1 MIVCKSQA
9 ELEKMHRAGL
19 VIWEVLNHLRGMA
32 QPGVTTKELDEYA
45 ERRTNELKMRPAF
58 KNYRGYPATLCT
70 SINSEVV
77 HGIPSKSRRLEKGD
91 IISLDFGVEYA
102 GYYADAAVTVPV
114 GDISPELQRLLQVT
128 RESLD
133 MAIDKVRVGNRLTDI
148 SAAVQDWAERK
159 NGYSVVRDLCGHGI
173 GTHIHEEPNVLN
185 YGEPGR
191 GLRLQEGMV
200 FAIEPMVNV
209 GGPDVKVLDDDWTAV
224 TTDGTNSAH
233 FEHTVA
239 VTSNGPWVLTRPRE
253 MQGPSW

>member
-9 ELEKMHRAGL
+9 ELDKMHRAGL
-19 VIWEVLNHLRGMA
+19 AIWEVLNALREMA
-32 QPGVTTKELDEYA
+32 KPGVTTKELDEFA
-45 ERRTNELKMRPAF
+45 ERRTVEMKMRPAF
-58 KNYRGYPATLCT
+58 KNYKGYPASICA

-77 HGIPSKSRRLEKGD
+77 HGIPSKSRRLEEGD

-102 GYYADAAVTVPV
+102 GYFADAAVTVPV
-114 GDISPELQRLLQVT
+114 GEIAPELQKLLQVT

-133 MAIDKVRVGNRLTDI
+133 HAIEKVRVGNRLSDI
-148 SAAVQDWAERK
+148 SAAVQDWCERK

-191 GLRLQEGMV
+191 GPRLQEGMV
-200 FAIEPMVNV
+200 FAIEPMVNI

-224 TTDGTNSAH
+224 TTDGTKSAH

-239 VTSNGPWVLTRPRE
+239 VTADGPWVLTRPRG

>member
-9 ELEKMHRAGL
+9 ELDKMHHAGL
-19 VIWEVLNHLRGMA
+19 VIWEVLNELRAMA
-32 QPGVTTKELDEYA
+32 RPGVSTKELDEYA
-45 ERRTNELKMRPAF
+45 ERRTAEWKVKPAF
-58 KNYRGYPATLCT
+58 KNYRGYPASICT

-77 HGIPSKSRRLEKGD
+77 HGIPSKSRRLEQGD

-102 GYYADAAVTVPV
+102 GYFADAAVTVPV
-114 GDISPELQRLLQVT
+114 GEITPELQKLLQVT

-133 MAIDKVRVGNRLTDI
+133 LAIEKVRVGNRLSDI

-159 NGYSVVRDLCGHGI
+159 NGYSVVRDLCG
-173 GTHIHEEPNVLN
+173 THIHEEPNVLN

-191 GLRLQEGMV
+191 GPRLQEGMV
-200 FAIEPMVNV
+200 FAIEPMVNI
-209 GGPDVKVLDDDWTAV
+209 GGPEVRVLDDDWTAV
-224 TTDGTNSAH
+224 TTDGTKSAH

-239 VTSNGPWVLTRPRE
+239 VTANGPWVLTRPRG

>member
-19 VIWEVLNHLRGMA
+19 VIWEVLNELRGMA
-32 QPGVTTKELDEYA
+32 RPGVSTKELDEFA
-45 ERRTNELKMRPAF
+45 ERKTAERKVRPAF
-58 KNYRGYPATLCT
+58 KHYRGYPATLCT
-70 SINSEVV
+70 SVNSEVV
-77 HGIPSKSRRLEKGD
+77 HGIPSKLRVLQAGD

-114 GDISPELQRLLQVT
+114 GEISPELQRLLQVT

-173 GTHIHEEPNVLN
+173 GTLIDEEPNVLN